1 MTSDLQGTTIA
12 PQMGSW
18 PSPKDLGT
26 RLTVTLPNTGHATRS
41 EADARPAILAM
52 ALPRFQARPN
62 PRDHGATQEATRLPE
77 AERIEGSMSLI
88 EMDFDEFP
96 ETGPEIHSLVP
107 EEWRDHDQSSEH
119 SLPVKTGRR
128 QPTSG
133 RKNLRSRDRP
143 LISGNLS

>member
-62 PRDHGATQEATRLPE
+62 PRDHGATHRGGSDATPRGGEDRRLNVIDRNGFW
-77 AERIEGSMSLI
+77 RISRNGSWDPLA
-88 EMDFDEFP
+88 
-96 ETGPEIHSLVP
+96 
-107 EEWRDHDQSSEH
+107 R
-119 SLPVKTGRR
+119 
-128 QPTSG
+128 SG
-133 RKNLRSRDRP
+133 GVARSRP
-143 LISGNLS
+143 VVWT

>member
-1 MTSDLQGTTIA
+1 MPQDRKRTRVQQYWQWRYRDFKPGQIHETTV
-12 PQMGSW
+12 Q
-18 PSPKDLGT
+18 
-26 RLTVTLPNTGHATRS
+26 LT
-41 EADARPAILAM
+41 EE
-52 ALPRFQARPN
+52 
-62 PRDHGATQEATRLPE
+62 EATRLPE